1 MAEKVTMII
10 GWGLALILVYILVSN
25 YKGTVQIGTLG
36 VKGIPPIIQSLQ
48 GVGPG
53 YPAPAR

>member
-1 MAEKVTMII
+1 MDKFFKLSEFAL
-10 GWGLALILVYILVSN
+10 GLILVYILVSN
-25 YKGTVQIGTLG
+25 FKGTTSITGTLL
-36 VKGIPPIIQSLQ
+36 KGTPAVIQSLQ